1 MTYLYVYMYC
11 NHHWA
16 ELNETP
22 KLLLYSVKWCTVNVQ
37 IGFA

>member
-11 NHHWA
+11 NQWA